1 MSAVL
6 EVEGLK
12 VHRGNRLVLDVDAL
26 TVEEGEVL
34 AVIGPNGAGKST
46 LLEALAL
53 LTPAEMT
60 YRFAGREA
68 RLPQEA
74 LALRRQMAVVFQ
86 QSLLLDGTVYYNVAL
101 GLRLRR
107 VPESEVRQRVFAAL
121 ERFNVATLARR
132 HARALSGG
140 EAQRVSLARA
150 LALQP
155 RVLFLDEPFGA
166 LDVLTRSAILQDLR
180 GILRSSGITAL
191 FVTHDFTEIPPLA
204 DRVAV
209 LMDGRIRQTGTPQEI
224 FSRPADDS
232 VRQLVRAAADLVKS
246 LDAPQGT
253 AL

>member
-1 MSAVL
+1 MSAII

-12 VHRGNRLVLDVDAL
+12 VRRGKRLVLDVDAL
-26 TVEEGEVL
+26 AVEEGEVL

-60 YRFAGREA
+60 YRFAGRVA

-86 QSLLLDGTVYYNVAL
+86 QSFLLDGTVFDNVAL

-107 VPESEVRQRVFAAL
+107 TPPAQVRKQVTEAL
-121 ERFNVATLARR
+121 ERFQVAHLARR

-180 GILRSSGITAL
+180 GILRAAGVTAL

-209 LMDGRIRQTGTPQEI
+209 LMDGRVRQVGTPQEI
-224 FSRPADDS
+224 FSKPADDS
-232 VRQLVRAAADLVKS
+232 VEKLVRAAADLVRT
-246 LDAPQGT
+246 LG
-253 AL
+253 

>member
-1 MSAVL
+1 VSAIV

-12 VHRGNRLVLDVDAL
+12 VRRGKRLVLEVDRLA
-26 TVEEGEVL
+26 VEEGEVL

-60 YRFAGREA
+60 YRFAGRTA

-86 QSLLLDGTVYYNVAL
+86 QSLLLDGTVFDNVAI

-107 VPESEVRQRVFAAL
+107 IPKAEIQRRVTEAL
-121 ERFNVATLARR
+121 ERFGVAHLARR

-166 LDVLTRSAILQDLR
+166 LDVLSRSSLLQDLP
-180 GILRSSGITAL
+180 GILRTTGVTTL
-191 FVTHDFTEIPPLA
+191 FVTHDFTEIPPMA

-209 LMDGRIRQTGTPQEI
+209 LMDGRIRQVGTPQEI
-224 FSRPADDS
+224 FSKPADDS
-232 VRQLVRAAADLVKS
+232 VFKLVRAAADLVRT
-246 LDAPQGT
+246 LG
-253 AL
+253 

>member
-1 MSAVL
+1 ML

-12 VHRGNRLVLDVDAL
+12 VRRGKRQVLDVDAL
-26 TVEEGEVL
+26 KVEEGEVL

-60 YRFAGREA
+60 YRFGGRTA
-68 RLPQEA
+68 KLPQEA

-86 QSLLLDGTVYYNVAL
+86 QSLLLEGTVFDNVAM

-107 VPESEVRQRVFAAL
+107 VPQAEVRRRVSDAL
-121 ERFNVATLARR
+121 ERFQVAHLAKR

-180 GILRSSGITAL
+180 SILRTAGITAL
-191 FVTHDFTEIPPLA
+191 FVTHDFTEIPPMA

-209 LMDGRIRQTGTPQEI
+209 LMEGKIRQVGTPQEI
-224 FSRPADDS
+224 FLKPADDS
-232 VRQLVRAAADLVKS
+232 VHKLVRAAADLVRS
-246 LDAPQGT
+246 LE
-253 AL
+253 

>member
-1 MSAVL
+1 MI

-12 VHRGNRLVLDVDAL
+12 VRRGKRLVLDVDAL
-26 TVEEGEVL
+26 AVEEGEVL

-60 YRFAGREA
+60 YRFAGRAA

-86 QSLLLDGTVYYNVAL
+86 QSFLLDGTVFDNVAL

-107 VPESEVRQRVFAAL
+107 TPPAQVRKQVTEAL
-121 ERFNVATLARR
+121 ERFQVAHLARR

-180 GILRSSGITAL
+180 GILRAAGVTAL

-209 LMDGRIRQTGTPQEI
+209 LMDGRVRQVGTPQEI
-224 FSRPADDS
+224 FSKPADDS
-232 VRQLVRAAADLVKS
+232 VEKLVRAAADLVRT
-246 LDAPQGT
+246 LG
-253 AL
+253 